1 MLSFLNVNLLIF
13 CRASKPKK
21 SSATGGD
28 TSSYP
33 SLHSHMRSPNWLRR
47 SRSRSPRRVRSPSP
61 LAASNLRRSRSSEER
76 ERVRDQIRRAVAEAR
91 EEASRLRANRGAQ
104 DPSSDILLDARS
116 RAQAM
121 RGRFETMRGQHYNPH
136 RSVIPMPLPS
146 ANRHATGGRGMHG
159 IL

>member
-1 MLSFLNVNLLIF
+1 
-13 CRASKPKK
+13 
-21 SSATGGD
+21 
-28 TSSYP
+28 
-33 SLHSHMRSPNWLRR
+33 MRSPNWLRR

-61 LAASNLRRSRSSEER
+61 LAATNVRRSGLSGE
-76 ERVRDQIRRAVAEAR
+76 DIRMALADAR

-121 RGRFETMRGQHYNPH
+121 RGRFETLRGQHYNPH